1 MSPLSPTF
9 DDLFK
14 SGSRGKLAEDAPSP
28 IATGKKYDSK
38 GVAPLLRT
46 VCKQPFL
53 SCQWLI
59 PVQKY
64 L

>member
-1 MSPLSPTF
+1 MPPVSPTF

-28 IATGKKYDSK
+28 TAKGKKYDSK

-46 VCKQPFL
+46 VCRQPFL
-53 SCQWLI
+53 SCQ
-59 PVQKY
+59 
-64 L
+64 